1 MSNLEQMQAS
11 RTATAVAGALTY
23 PVQTPTQ
30 VVEQQP
36 GVGILDQLPDGQLFN
51 RRGVEAFNRARQEAL
66 SQGLDI
72 KVVSA
77 LRAEPA
83 MPLYPFRG
91 RRSAASC
98 STHDLER
105 GAIGIDIDK
114 WWQVKEILEKHGFR
128 WKNHPDHPGHF
139 DFVGHTGD
147 V

>member
-1 MSNLEQMQAS
+1 MTNLEQQLHTPQA
-11 RTATAVAGALTY
+11 TMAVAGAPTY
-23 PVQTPTQ
+23 PARAP
-30 VVEQQP
+30 VVDQQFET
-36 GVGILDQLPDGQLFN
+36 GGLEQLPDGQLFN

-66 SQGLDI
+66 AQGLDI
-72 KVVSA
+72 KVVCA
-77 LRAEPA
+77 LRSEPT

-139 DFVGHTGD
+139 DFVN
-147 V
+147 